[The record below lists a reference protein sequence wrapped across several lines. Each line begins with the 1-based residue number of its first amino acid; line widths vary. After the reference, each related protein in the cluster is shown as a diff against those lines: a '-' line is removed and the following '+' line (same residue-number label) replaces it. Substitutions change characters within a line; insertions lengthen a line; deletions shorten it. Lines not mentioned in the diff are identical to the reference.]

1 MKGFVELF
9 NKHKGKVNK
18 YWLAIVVFFV
28 LTFVIGDSTLQN
40 RFSYNKEISH
50 LNKEIEYYTNLKEEN
65 QQKLEALQ
73 SDNESLEKLAREQY
87 QMKKPNEDLFIIVE

>member
-1 MKGFVELF
+1 MKRLVELF
-9 NKHKGKVNK
+9 NKYKGKINK
-18 YWLAIVVFFV
+18 YWLAVVVFFI

-40 RFSYNKEISH
+40 RFSYNKEISR
-50 LNKEIEYYTNLKEEN
+50 LNKEVEYYTNLKEEN

-87 QMKKPNEDLFIIVE
+87 QMKKPNEDLFIIIE